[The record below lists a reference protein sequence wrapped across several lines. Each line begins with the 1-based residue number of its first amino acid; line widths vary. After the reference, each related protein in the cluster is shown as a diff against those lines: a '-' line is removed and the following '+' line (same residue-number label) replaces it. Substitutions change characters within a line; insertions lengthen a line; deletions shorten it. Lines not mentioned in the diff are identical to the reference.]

1 MLDGDRRRSLA
12 GPLRHGPRVA
22 LGPMPP
28 PPSVSV
34 DLARATLR
42 EYWIARAAQHT
53 RDSYAGVPMSKFPE
67 DLRAYEHLL
76 WLDRPDTVIELGV
89 HYGGGGGW
97 VRGPPRAPG

>member
-22 LGPMPP
+22 LAPMLP

-34 DLARATLR
+34 DLSRATLR

-76 WLDRPDTVIELGV
+76 WLTRPSTVLELGV
-89 HYGGGGGW
+89 QFGGSSLW
-97 VRGPPRAPG
+97 FRDRLR